1 MLGICLDAT
10 YEAQAAME
18 LERAASAFRP
28 SALADLPAH
37 SGLRDVFVDLL
48 AHPKRP
54 IEERAWRFHQGLAVS
69 VAEEMVRQ
77 AALAGATRVGV
88 TGGVALNRVF
98 TAALVGHLRT
108 AGLDVLTHRVVPPN
122 DGGLSL
128 GQAWAGRLSVEAGD
142 SGD

>member
-18 LERAASAFRP
+18 LERAASAFP
-28 SALADLPAH
+28 ASARADLP
-37 SGLRDVFVDLL
+37 SLGSPRDVFVDLL
-48 AHPKRP
+48 AHPERP
-54 IEERAWRFHQGLAVS
+54 VEERAWRFHQGLAACI
-69 VAEEMVRQ
+69 AEEMVRQ
-77 AALAGATRVGV
+77 ATLAGATRVGV

-98 TAALVGHLRT
+98 TAALVGRLRA

-128 GQAWAGRLSVEAGD
+128 GQAWAGRLSVEAGG